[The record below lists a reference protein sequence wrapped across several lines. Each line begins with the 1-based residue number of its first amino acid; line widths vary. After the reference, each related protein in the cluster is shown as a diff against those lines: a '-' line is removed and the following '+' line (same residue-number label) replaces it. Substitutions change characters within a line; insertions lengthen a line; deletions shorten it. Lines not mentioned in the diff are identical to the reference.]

1 MYKHFR
7 EYEKLVIKTVA
18 EPPECCRGCCLV
30 IVEVSAS
37 SPQHSATDRGA
48 SAVRRL
54 WQKCLQIR
62 DAFIVKRA
70 GM

>member
-30 IVEVSAS
+30 IVELSAS
-37 SPQHSATDRGA
+37 SPQQRTGALLLCGVCGKSAFK
-48 SAVRRL
+48 S
-54 WQKCLQIR
+54 
-62 DAFIVKRA
+62 
-70 GM
+70 GMHL